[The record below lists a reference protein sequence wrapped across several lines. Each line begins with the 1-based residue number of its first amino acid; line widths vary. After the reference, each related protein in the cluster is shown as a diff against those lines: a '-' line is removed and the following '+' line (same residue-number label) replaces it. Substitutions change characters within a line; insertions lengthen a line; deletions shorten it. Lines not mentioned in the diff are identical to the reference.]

1 MEMET
6 TLETAILESAK
17 KTESAKETAILESA
31 KETATLGSA
40 KQTDNHEVKKSSDTS
55 SMERREKIYVLLCGV
70 LTLTPIILIILALFS
85 LPTVFYTSQKNSQS
99 AVRIITVI

>member
-6 TLETAILESAK
+6 TLESGKQTAILESAK
-17 KTESAKETAILESA
+17 KTESA

-40 KQTDNHEVKKSSDTS
+40 KQTDNHEIKKSSDTS
-55 SMERREKIYVLLCGV
+55 SMERREKIYVWLCGV